1 MKKLRVLHV
10 IPSFRTGGAERL
22 VVSLLEAT
30 DKERFEAA
38 AVSLYPE
45 SGTIIDNEIKG
56 KGLKVYYLDKHL
68 GLDLRMIPELYRLFR
83 TFRPDVV
90 HTHLYVM
97 RYALLPAVFCRVGL
111 RVHTF
116 HTIAQKEVDSLGK
129 LVHWIAF
136 QLAHVVPVSI
146 SRGVAKTVNDVYG
159 QNIHTPVI
167 FNGIPAWRFISE
179 EKRNGTRAKE
189 NVILIHVGSFGP
201 AKNHQLLLEAFTL
214 VVIEY
219 PRMQLWLIGDGPLRP
234 AMERLVKETGLD
246 NKVLFVGE
254 VPNVE
259 DFLADC
265 DLLVLSSDW
274 EGVPLTILEAMA
286 ASKPVIS
293 TNVGGV
299 SELVRDEVTGILVPP
314 RDPQALAQGILRLAE
329 DPDLRQRMGD
339 AAQKRA
345 SERFDISK
353 TAKEYEALY
362 LKLLEERGRT

>member
-97 RYALLPAVFCRVGL
+97 RYALLPAILSRVPL
-111 RVHTF
+111 RVHTV
-116 HTIAQKEVDSLGK
+116 HNIAQKEVDRVGK

-136 QLAHVVPVSI
+136 QLADVVPISI
-146 SRGVAKTVNDVYG
+146 SQEVANTTSNVYG
-159 QNIHTPVI
+159 RNIRTPVI
-167 FNGIPAWRFISE
+167 FNGIPTKHFESKE
-179 EKRNGTRAKE
+179 EKN
-189 NVILIHVGSFGP
+189 NVRGERDLILLHIGRFAP
-201 AKNHQLLLEAFTL
+201 QKNHLLLIESFAQA
-214 VVIEY
+214 VQEY
-219 PRMQLWLIGDGPLRP
+219 PRMQLWLIGEGTLKPEAESHVR
-234 AMERLVKETGLD
+234 EKRLDKKCSFIVS
-246 NKVLFVGE
+246 
-254 VPNVE
+254 VP
-259 DFLADC
+259 DIRDC
-265 DLLVLSSDW
+265 LEKCDIFALSSDW

-353 TAKEYEALY
+353 TAKDYESLY
-362 LKLLEERGRT
+362 LRLLQERGRT